1 MAKILQIFRDYNFS
15 KVLKGVS
22 EIENIEYY
30 YAEDIEKA
38 KEFLN
43 EFKFDLIFIILDEK
57 MEEIEKN
64 NNFFLKQP
72 IILISESINEY
83 AEIDSIVFSD
93 IEVIDI
99 LEKNISKKDL
109 HEYVERVLINKM
121 ILKENENITIAI
133 IDDSALELNIMRNM
147 LKESGL
153 KKVFYYQDAEEA
165 LIENQKIDLY
175 VVDLIMPKISGRE
188 FMKKVRKDNPNCR
201 IIAVSALD
209 SSTTISNILFHWADD
224 YITKPFKKEL
234 FLARLR
240 TNVRSF
246 LNYQELENQKKEL
259 QNLNTLLEDMVV
271 KDGLTDLYNHKY
283 IYERLEKELKLC
295 KRYERKLSVL
305 MFDIDF
311 FKKIND
317 NYGHQAGD
325 DVLKGI
331 SNSLK
336 KEFRTTDIIG
346 RYGGEE
352 FIVILPETELDSAYF
367 TAERVRKS
375 IENEEYVKSIK
386 VTISG
391 GVVEYCGENTALEII
406 GKADILLYSAK
417 RKGRNQ
423 IEKANEKK
431 CCRDIGGFV

>member
-15 KVLKGVS
+15 KMLRGIG

-259 QNLNTLLEDMVV
+259 QNLNTLLEEMVV
-271 KDGLTDLYNHKY
+271 KDGLTELYNHKY

-352 FIVILPETELDSAYF
+352 FIVILPETGLDSAYF